1 MFRAAPAPRPVALR
15 PLVLAGLLMVLL
27 SAATI
32 VSVSVAPTAVTLLLA
47 AAALSVRPLV
57 VLHHRR
63 SIAAER
69 STAARS

>member
-1 MFRAAPAPRPVALR
+1 M
-15 PLVLAGLLMVLL
+15 LAGLLMVLL

-32 VSVSVAPTAVTLLLA
+32 LSVSVAPIAVTLLLA

-63 SIAAER
+63 SSAAQR
-69 STAARS
+69 LTVDRG

>member
-1 MFRAAPAPRPVALR
+1 MFRAAPAPRPVPLR
-15 PLVLAGLLMVLL
+15 PVVLAGALMVLL

-63 SIAAER
+63 STGSER
-69 STAARS
+69 LTADRS